1 MYLLEM
7 LLRMQ
12 HEMCAVTDDV
22 VKMLDLLQSVVA
34 KHALGCW
41 EAAKAAKAA
50 DTIEAEILLEVP
62 TSRFRRAGTGI

>member
-1 MYLLEM
+1 MEM

-41 EAAKAAKAA
+41 EAAKAAG
-50 DTIEAEILLEVP
+50 TIEAEILLEVP
-62 TSRFRRAGTGI
+62 ASRFGRADMGI

>member
-1 MYLLEM
+1 M
-7 LLRMQ
+7 LLRIQ

-41 EAAKAAKAA
+41 EAAKAAG
-50 DTIEAEILLEVP
+50 TIEAEILLEVP
-62 TSRFRRAGTGI
+62 TSRFGRAGMGI